1 MSERHSMKTLMTIA
15 MVGILF
21 SGSICRAGDP
31 LPEQL
36 KSCVSLKRDAERL
49 ACYDR
54 AVGLIQS
61 GNTASPGPSPENMFG
76 ASSSIEPAR
85 QPSAAAEH
93 EELKQIT
100 AHVTAVRSTTEDK
113 LLVLTLDNGQVW
125 RQQDL
130 DAHLTIDVGD
140 SVTIARASLGTFRIT
155 DKRAHSARFKRIR

>member
-1 MSERHSMKTLMTIA
+1 MKTLMTIA
-15 MVGILF
+15 LMGLLAGGDV
-21 SGSICRAGDP
+21 CRAGEP

-36 KSCVSLKRDAERL
+36 KPCVSLKRDAERL

-61 GNTASPGPSPENMFG
+61 GNTASAAPSPENMFG
-76 ASSSIEPAR
+76 ASTSIEPAR
-85 QPSAAAEH
+85 QGADAAGH
-93 EELKQIT
+93 DELKQISG
-100 AHVTAVRSTTEDK
+100 HVTAMHWTTEDK
-113 LLVLTLDNGQVW
+113 LVVLTLDNGQVW

-155 DKRAHSARFKRIR
+155 DKRGHSARFKRVR

>member
-1 MSERHSMKTLMTIA
+1 MKTLLTITV
-15 MVGILF
+15 MGFLF
-21 SGSICRAGDP
+21 GGSTCRAGDP

-36 KSCVSLKRDAERL
+36 KACVSLKRDAERL

-54 AVGLIQS
+54 AVGLIRS
-61 GNTASPGPSPENMFG
+61 GNTASPAPSPENMFG
-76 ASSSIEPAR
+76 ASSSIEPA
-85 QPSAAAEH
+85 QKTSGAAEH
-93 EELKQIT
+93 EELKQIS
-100 AHVTAVRSTTEDK
+100 ARVTAMHSVTEDK

-155 DKRAHSARFKRIR
+155 DKRAHSARFKRVR